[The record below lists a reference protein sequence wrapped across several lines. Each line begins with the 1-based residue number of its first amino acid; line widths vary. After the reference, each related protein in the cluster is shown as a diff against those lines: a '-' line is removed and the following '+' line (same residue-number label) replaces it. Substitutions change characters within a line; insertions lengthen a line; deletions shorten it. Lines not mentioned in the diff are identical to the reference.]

1 MIIVYNRVKP
11 RNFPQH
17 TVQLNKSNK
26 CNIFRDPEQ
35 ILTIFVSLIMSS
47 KRKQMNKLIK
57 IKDDIFCIPC
67 DSNCFQWLG

>member
-11 RNFPQH
+11 RNFPQY

-35 ILTIFVSLIMSS
+35 ILTIFVSHY
-47 KRKQMNKLIK
+47 
-57 IKDDIFCIPC
+57 
-67 DSNCFQWLG
+67 FQQKKTNEQVN